1 MEKVPQTN
9 ERLRMTSESRKYIR
23 RVELISVHL
32 MISVA
37 LTAAMRLI
45 DAFRTTSGWRNG
57 LLLCAFELTV
67 DRCGLAPFA
76 ACFLLWV
83 TLDTLFFMDHEAK
96 SSREQFLG
104 APSGR
109 PSLREDVVND
119 DQEFFNALLDA
130 IEGPADLAFD
140 DRLREAE
147 SPPRA
152 ARRMLP
158 RIVTPDKS
166 VAETGYRLMA
176 GAY

>member
-1 MEKVPQTN
+1 
-9 ERLRMTSESRKYIR
+9 
-23 RVELISVHL
+23 VHS
-32 MISVA
+32 MIGVA

-45 DAFRTTSGWRNG
+45 DGFRTTCGWRHG
-57 LLLCAFELTV
+57 LLRCEFELTV

-83 TLDTLFFMDHEAK
+83 TLGTFFFMEHEAMP
-96 SSREQFLG
+96 SREQLLG
-104 APSGR
+104 APSVG

-147 SPPRA
+147 SPPSSGPKNASSNRHSRQVGSRDWLSTDG
-152 ARRMLP
+152 RRLLADGT
-158 RIVTPDKS
+158 RSD
-166 VAETGYRLMA
+166 VAPVGVQSENTQVA
-176 GAY
+176 I